1 MTNNDGVSVGKVT
14 SRAKVETGKPR
25 KVVASTM
32 KMGGLQ
38 TYSGSE
44 GSGGNFYSPELSTD
58 FLELHQSMHERWNYF
73 RFFYRSE
80 PFVGQAIDLHTELP
94 LSKIRLGFPKYLKD
108 RDMAKEALDFCQ
120 KWAKGIGLLQR
131 MIEIVHKY
139 YLIGEVFIFMEDVS
153 PDMPEEMKYET
164 RREQ

>member
-1 MTNNDGVSVGKVT
+1 M
-14 SRAKVETGKPR
+14 
-25 KVVASTM
+25 
-32 KMGGLQ
+32 
-38 TYSGSE
+38 
-44 GSGGNFYSPELSTD
+44 EL
-58 FLELHQSMHERWNYF
+58 L

-80 PFVGQAIDLHTELP
+80 FCGQAIDLHTELP

-131 MIEIVHKY
+131 MIEIVHEY
-139 YLIGEVFIFMEDVS
+139 YLIGEVFIFMEDTS

-164 RREQ
+164 AENLRTGQSRKKQLSVEIGKN